1 MDEHRDICVNG
12 HLDPPRHT
20 VSRNCKLCQ
29 RERSRG
35 KYQRLSTAQRSDH
48 VRQYRARLRDEVRA
62 AYAPV
67 VCSLCGSTFQ
77 CSLEYVGTE
86 PLPRKGTYAAARAL
100 GFPPQ
105 FRWVCA
111 ACLTR
116 RAIDTQ
122 SNRVV

>member
-1 MDEHRDICVNG
+1 MDQSQDICVNG
-12 HLDPPRHT
+12 HVDPPRHR
-20 VSRNCKLCQ
+20 VSHNCKLCQ

-35 KYQRLSTAQRSDH
+35 SYQRMTTAQRSAH
-48 VRQYRARLRDEVRA
+48 VQKYRVKLRDEVRA

-67 VCSLCGSTFQ
+67 ECSLCGSTFQ
-77 CSLEYVGTE
+77 CALEYTGTE
-86 PLPRKGTYAAARAL
+86 PLPRKDTYAAARAL

-116 RAIDTQ
+116 RAIDTR
-122 SNRVV
+122 SNPVV

>member
-12 HLDPPRHT
+12 HVDPPRHPI
-20 VSRNCKLCQ
+20 SRACKLCQ
-29 RERSRG
+29 RERSRV
-35 KYQRLSTAQRSDH
+35 KYQKLTTAQRSAR
-48 VRQYRARLRDEVRA
+48 VQSYRVKLRNEIRA
-62 AYAPV
+62 AYQPV
-67 VCSLCGSTFQ
+67 ECSLCGSTFQ
-77 CSLEYVGTE
+77 CSLEYIGTE